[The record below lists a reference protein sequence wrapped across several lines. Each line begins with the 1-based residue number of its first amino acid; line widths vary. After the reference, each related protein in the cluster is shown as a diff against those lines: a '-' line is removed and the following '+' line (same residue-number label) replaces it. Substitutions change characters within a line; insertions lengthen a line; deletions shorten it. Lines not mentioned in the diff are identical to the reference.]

1 MRYTYNSL
9 KRIFY
14 ICHHQ
19 NKDKLMSEELEL
31 IRDEAEEKMEKA
43 IKHLEYE
50 LSHLRAGR
58 ANPLLLD
65 GISVDYY
72 GTMTPLAQVSNI
84 NTPDAK
90 SILIQPWEKNML
102 GIIEKAILAANI
114 GMTPMNNGEVIRI
127 NVPPL
132 TEERRHQLVKQVKQE
147 GETAK
152 VSIRTGRKWFLDEL
166 KTLLKEGLP
175 EDEEK
180 TGEKIIQE
188 MTDKHITRVDKILE
202 AKEKE
207 ILTV

>member
-1 MRYTYNSL
+1 MT
-9 KRIFY
+9 
-14 ICHHQ
+14 
-19 NKDKLMSEELEL
+19 EELEL
-31 IRDEAEEKMEKA
+31 IRDEAEERMDKA

-65 GISVDYY
+65 GINVDYY
-72 GTMTPLAQVSNI
+72 GNSTPLSQVSNI

-114 GMTPMNNGEVIRI
+114 GMTPINNGEVIRI

-152 VSIRTGRKWFLDEL
+152 ISIRTSRKWFFDEL
-166 KTLLKEGLP
+166 KALLKEGLP

-180 TGEKIIQE
+180 TGDKLVQE
-188 MTDKHITRVDKILE
+188 LTDRHISRVDKIME
-202 AKEKE
+202 IKEKD
-207 ILTV
+207 IMTV

>member
-1 MRYTYNSL
+1 LPPSDND
-9 KRIFY
+9 
-14 ICHHQ
+14 
-19 NKDKLMSEELEL
+19 NKMSEELEL
-31 IRDEAEEKMEKA
+31 ISDEAEERMEKA

-65 GISVDYY
+65 GISIDYY

-90 SILIQPWEKNML
+90 SILIQPWEKNLL

-152 VSIRTGRKWFLDEL
+152 ISIRTGRKWFLDEL

-180 TGEKIIQE
+180 NGEKMIQE
-188 MTDKHITRVDKILE
+188 MTDKHIARVDKVME
-202 AKEKE
+202 TKEKE
-207 ILTV
+207 IMTV

>member
-1 MRYTYNSL
+1 MT
-9 KRIFY
+9 
-14 ICHHQ
+14 
-19 NKDKLMSEELEL
+19 DELEL
-31 IRDEAEEKMEKA
+31 IKIEADDRMDKS
-43 IKHLEYE
+43 ISHLEYE

-65 GISVDYY
+65 GIHIDYY
-72 GTMTPLAQVSNI
+72 GTSTPLSQVSNI

-102 GIIEKAILAANI
+102 AVIEKAILAANI
-114 GMTPMNNGEVIRI
+114 GMTPINNGEVIRI

-132 TEERRHQLVKQVKQE
+132 TEERRHQLVKQVRQE

-152 VSIRTGRKWFLDEL
+152 ISIRSSRKWFLDEL
-166 KTLLKEGLP
+166 KNLEKEGLP

-180 TGEKIIQE
+180 NGQKLIQE
-188 MTDKHITRVDKILE
+188 ITDKHIGSVDKIVE
-202 AKEKE
+202 NKEKE

>member
-1 MRYTYNSL
+1 MT
-9 KRIFY
+9 
-14 ICHHQ
+14 
-19 NKDKLMSEELEL
+19 DELEL
-31 IRDEAEEKMEKA
+31 IRLEAEEKMDKA

-65 GISVDYY
+65 GITVDYY
-72 GTMTPLAQVSNI
+72 GTMTPLSQVSNI

-90 SILIQPWEKNML
+90 SILVQPWEKNML
-102 GIIEKAILAANI
+102 NVIEKAILAANI
-114 GMTPMNNGEVIRI
+114 GMTPINNGEVVRI

-132 TEERRHQLVKQVKQE
+132 TEERRHQLVKQVRQE

-152 VSIRTGRKWFLDEL
+152 ISIRTSRKWFHDEL
-166 KTLLKEGLP
+166 KNLEKEGLP

-180 TGEKIIQE
+180 NGQKIIQE
-188 MTDKHITRVDKILE
+188 MTDKHIMRIDKITE

>member
-1 MRYTYNSL
+1 MT
-9 KRIFY
+9 
-14 ICHHQ
+14 
-19 NKDKLMSEELEL
+19 DELEL
-31 IRDEAEEKMEKA
+31 IRDEADERMEKS
-43 IKHLEYE
+43 IRHLEYE

-65 GISVDYY
+65 GINIDYY
-72 GTMTPLAQVSNI
+72 GTSTPLAQVSNI

-90 SILIQPWEKNML
+90 SIIIQPWEKSML
-102 GIIEKAILAANI
+102 GVIEKAILAANI

-147 GETAK
+147 GETARI
-152 VSIRTGRKWFLDEL
+152 SIRSSRKWFLDEL
-166 KTLLKEGLP
+166 KNLEKEGLP

-180 TGEKIIQE
+180 NGQKIIQE
-188 MTDKHITRVDKILE
+188 ITDKHIARVDKIIE
-202 AKEKE
+202 VKEKE

>member
-1 MRYTYNSL
+1 MT
-9 KRIFY
+9 
-14 ICHHQ
+14 
-19 NKDKLMSEELEL
+19 EELEL
-31 IRDEAEEKMEKA
+31 FRDEAEERMDKA
-43 IKHLEYE
+43 VQHLEYE

-65 GISVDYY
+65 GISVEYY

-90 SILIQPWEKNML
+90 SILVQPWEKNML

-114 GMTPMNNGEVIRI
+114 GMTPINNGEVIRI

-132 TEERRHQLVKQVKQE
+132 TEERRQQLVKQVKQE

-152 VSIRTGRKWFLDEL
+152 ISIRSGRKWFLDEL
-166 KTLLKEGLP
+166 RTLLREGLP

-180 TGEKIIQE
+180 NGEKLIQE
-188 MTDKHITRVDKILE
+188 MTDRHIARVDRIVE

-207 ILTV
+207 IMTV

>member
-1 MRYTYNSL
+1 MPTSDND
-9 KRIFY
+9 
-14 ICHHQ
+14 
-19 NKDKLMSEELEL
+19 NKMSEELEL
-31 IRDEAEEKMEKA
+31 IRDEAEERMEKA

-90 SILIQPWEKNML
+90 SILIQPWEKTML

-152 VSIRTGRKWFLDEL
+152 ISIRTGRKWFLDEL
-166 KTLLKEGLP
+166 KILLREGLP

-180 TGEKIIQE
+180 TGEKMIQE
-188 MTDKHITRVDKILE
+188 MTDKHIARVDKVME
-202 AKEKE
+202 TKEKE
-207 ILTV
+207 IMTV

>member
-1 MRYTYNSL
+1 MT
-9 KRIFY
+9 
-14 ICHHQ
+14 
-19 NKDKLMSEELEL
+19 DELEL
-31 IRDEAEEKMEKA
+31 IRDEADERMEKS

-65 GISVDYY
+65 GINVDYY
-72 GTMTPLAQVSNI
+72 GTSTPLAQVSNI

-90 SILIQPWEKNML
+90 SIIIQPWEKTML
-102 GIIEKAILAANI
+102 GVIEKAILAANI

-132 TEERRHQLVKQVKQE
+132 TEERRHQLVKQVRQE
-147 GETAK
+147 GETARI
-152 VSIRTGRKWFLDEL
+152 SIRSSRKWFLDEL
-166 KTLLKEGLP
+166 KNLEKEGLP

-180 TGEKIIQE
+180 NGQKIIQE
-188 MTDKHITRVDKILE
+188 ITDKYIAKVDKIIE
-202 AKEKE
+202 VKEKE

>member
-1 MRYTYNSL
+1 MT
-9 KRIFY
+9 
-14 ICHHQ
+14 
-19 NKDKLMSEELEL
+19 DELEL
-31 IRDEAEEKMEKA
+31 IRDEADERMEKS

-65 GISVDYY
+65 GINVDYY
-72 GTMTPLAQVSNI
+72 GTNTPLAQVSNI

-90 SILIQPWEKNML
+90 SIIIQPWEKSML
-102 GIIEKAILAANI
+102 AVIEKAILAANI

-132 TEERRHQLVKQVKQE
+132 TEERRHQLVKQVRQE
-147 GETAK
+147 GETARI
-152 VSIRTGRKWFLDEL
+152 SIRSNRKWFLDEL
-166 KTLLKEGLP
+166 KNLEKEGLP

-180 TGEKIIQE
+180 NGQKIIQE
-188 MTDKHITRVDKILE
+188 ITDRHIARVDKIIE
-202 AKEKE
+202 GKEKE

>member
-1 MRYTYNSL
+1 MT
-9 KRIFY
+9 
-14 ICHHQ
+14 
-19 NKDKLMSEELEL
+19 DELEL
-31 IRDEAEEKMEKA
+31 IKDEAEDKMEKA
-43 IKHLEYE
+43 IIHLEYE
-50 LSHLRAGR
+50 LSHLSDGR

-65 GISVDYY
+65 GITVDYY

-102 GIIEKAILAANI
+102 SVIEKAILAANI
-114 GMTPMNNGEVIRI
+114 GITPINNGEAIRI

-147 GETAK
+147 SETAK
-152 VSIRTGRKWFLDEL
+152 ISIRTSRKWFLDEL
-166 KTLLKEGLP
+166 KTLLKDGLP

-180 TGEKIIQE
+180 NGEKLIQE
-188 MTDKHITRVDKILE
+188 LTDRYIASVDKVME
-202 AKEKE
+202 TKEKE